1 MKVVVVG
8 AGVFGASVAYHL
20 AREGAEVVVF
30 DRDDAGRATSAG
42 AGIVCPWLSAREDE
56 GWLPLAFG
64 AGRYYPQ
71 LVQDLAAEGETVVH
85 GLQNLRRGYDDFPG
99 KLRALGAHIIE

>member
-42 AGIVCPWLSAREDE
+42 AGIVCP
-56 GWLPLAFG
+56 
-64 AGRYYPQ
+64 
-71 LVQDLAAEGETVVH
+71 
-85 GLQNLRRGYDDFPG
+85 
-99 KLRALGAHIIE
+99 